1 MTGLLRLKRCY
12 GHRRSRQLAVTSDS
26 GFCLKSAPGEVVS
39 LKELLPVRIDF
50 LPRGIRLVFC
60 IAE

>member
-1 MTGLLRLKRCY
+1 MTGLLRLKGCIA
-12 GHRRSRQLAVTSDS
+12 HRRSRQLAVTSDS
-26 GFCLKSAPGEVVS
+26 GLCLKSVLGVVS

-50 LPRGIRLVFC
+50 LPRGIQLVFC